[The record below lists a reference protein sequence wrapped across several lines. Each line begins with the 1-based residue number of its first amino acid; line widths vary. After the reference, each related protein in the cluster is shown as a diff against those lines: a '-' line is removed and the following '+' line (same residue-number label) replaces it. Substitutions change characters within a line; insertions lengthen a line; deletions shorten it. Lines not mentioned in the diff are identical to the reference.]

1 MGIAR
6 TPRYTSAH
14 VAIASME
21 NKLMKEGF
29 FLGTEFEHKV
39 FKETFDFAPKYIKT
53 NSALDAACH
62 IAGCSTFVANGT
74 LLYWVAVGLGHHDI
88 LHELCND
95 VWTTYYKN
103 ALNIR
108 YIQGGRAFACEGAA

>member
-74 LLYWVAVGLGHHDI
+74 LMYWIAVGLGHQDI

-95 VWTTYYKN
+95 VWTTFYKN

-108 YIQGGRAFACEGAA
+108 YMQGARWVK